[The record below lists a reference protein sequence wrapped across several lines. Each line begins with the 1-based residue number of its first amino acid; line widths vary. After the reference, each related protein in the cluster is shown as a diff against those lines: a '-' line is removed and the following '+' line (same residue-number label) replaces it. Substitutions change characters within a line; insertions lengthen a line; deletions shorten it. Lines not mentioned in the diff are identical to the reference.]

1 MSEKLKKEKKENKLI
16 KWCKDHAV
24 ELTLG
29 TLLVGA
35 GVAGYIFGK
44 DNGYIKGLNE
54 FRKMHIDVME
64 TAIDECGH
72 EAAFIALKTV
82 RDDSNMYKT
91 LLDNPDGVIGKV
103 GEKYFDSDY
112 IKKLRGALYD
122 D

>member
-1 MSEKLKKEKKENKLI
+1 MSEKVKKEKKENKLI
-16 KWCKDHAV
+16 KWCKDHVV
-24 ELTLG
+24 ELTFG
-29 TLLVGA
+29 TLFVGA
-35 GVAGYIFGK
+35 GVAGYILGK

-54 FRKMHIDVME
+54 YRKMHIDIME
-64 TAIDECGH
+64 TAIKECGC

-82 RDDSNMYKT
+82 RDDSSMYKM

-122 D
+122 G

>member
-1 MSEKLKKEKKENKLI
+1 MSEKVKKEKKENKLI

-24 ELTLG
+24 ELTFG
-29 TLLVGA
+29 TLFVGA

-82 RDDSNMYKT
+82 RDDSSMYKM

>member
-1 MSEKLKKEKKENKLI
+1 MSEKVKKEKKENKLI
-16 KWCKDHAV
+16 NWCKDHVV
-24 ELTLG
+24 ELTFG
-29 TLLVGA
+29 TLFVGA
-35 GVAGYIFGK
+35 GVAGYILGK

-54 FRKMHIDVME
+54 YRKMHIDIME

-91 LLDNPDGVIGKV
+91 LLDNPDEVIWKV

>member
-1 MSEKLKKEKKENKLI
+1 MPEKVKKEKKENRVI

-24 ELTLG
+24 ELTFG
-29 TLLVGA
+29 TLFAAA
-35 GVAGYIFGK
+35 GVAGYILGK

-54 FRKMHIDVME
+54 YRGMHIDIME

-82 RDDSNMYKT
+82 RDDSSMYKT
-91 LLDNPDGVIGKV
+91 LLNNPDKVISEV